1 MIQNS
6 LCGRHYIIK
15 VPCRVYSTKAEETLE
30 GVICS
35 LLQIHGRRCGVFGR
49 SRHRRKCGSHQH
61 QCSGDG
67 RHWRQRF
74 PIARPRSRGSP
85 ALHCDAG
92 PKQRNTAGD
101 QELQN
106 RTTCRSSGV
115 SAGLFWYPW
124 DELIRIERVGSLA
137 LSGRTYNRCKATR
150 LTHSGPSGAPARL
163 SPSIRSVAYR

>member
-1 MIQNS
+1 MRIPPAPVR
-6 LCGRHYIIK
+6 L
-15 VPCRVYSTKAEETLE
+15 
-30 GVICS
+30 
-35 LLQIHGRRCGVFGR
+35 
-49 SRHRRKCGSHQH
+49 
-61 QCSGDG
+61 DG
-67 RHWRQRF
+67 RQRRERF

-137 LSGRTYNRCKATR
+137 LSGGAYNKCKATR
-150 LTHSGPSGAPARL
+150 LSSRPEEFTLRALPEPCMTLSSHTAPDVR
-163 SPSIRSVAYR
+163 

>member
-1 MIQNS
+1 VS
-6 LCGRHYIIK
+6 YAHSCK
-15 VPCRVYSTKAEETLE
+15 STVLGAAFLA
-30 GVICS
+30 GVAIAANADPTRPVR
-35 LLQIHGRRCGVFGR
+35 L
-49 SRHRRKCGSHQH
+49 
-61 QCSGDG
+61 DG
-67 RHWRQRF
+67 RQRRERF